1 MPYYVKVTKKVRE
14 ALLPAYL
21 VVQRTFDGNYLL
33 FQSALSKVEGNTLSE
48 RCAAVGGSLITPLD
62 VAGEVNGTSCA
73 SCYTPKEY
81 GGDEDE
87 NTTEDFRPGENVEVP
102 QPGENA
108 ETPKPEGNVEAPK
121 TEEDTEAPQ
130 PSETE
135 TETETEKK
143 TETETDKETDK
154 EESEVTDE
162 PK

>member
-87 NTTEDFRPGENVEVP
+87 NTTEDFRPGENIEAP
-102 QPGENA
+102 QPGENVEA
-108 ETPKPEGNVEAPK
+108 PKPEGNV
-121 TEEDTEAPQ
+121 EAPQ

-143 TETETDKETDK
+143 TESETDK

>member
-87 NTTEDFRPGENVEVP
+87 NTTEDFRPGENIEAP
-102 QPGENA
+102 QPGEN
-108 ETPKPEGNVEAPK
+108 VEAPK
-121 TEEDTEAPQ
+121 PDGNVEAPQ

-143 TETETDKETDK
+143 TESETDK

>member
-48 RCAAVGGSLITPLD
+48 RCAAVGGSLITPLE

-87 NTTEDFRPGENVEVP
+87 DTTEDFRPGENVEVHQPGENVEVP
-102 QPGENA
+102 QPGENS
-108 ETPKPEGNVEAPK
+108 ESPKPEKN
-121 TEEDTEAPQ
+121 
-130 PSETE
+130 TE
-135 TETETEKK
+135 THTPSETETEKK
-143 TETETDKETDK
+143 TESETDKK
-154 EESEVTDE
+154 ESEVTDE
-162 PK
+162 QK

>member
-87 NTTEDFRPGENVEVP
+87 DTAEDFRPGENIEVP
-102 QPGENA
+102 QPGENV
-108 ETPKPEGNVEAPK
+108 ET
-121 TEEDTEAPQ
+121 PQ

-135 TETETEKK
+135 TETEAEKK
-143 TETETDKETDK
+143 TESETDKK
-154 EESEVTDE
+154 ESEVTDE
-162 PK
+162 QK

>member
-48 RCAAVGGSLITPLD
+48 RCAAVGGSLITPLE

-87 NTTEDFRPGENVEVP
+87 DTTEDFRPGENVEVP
-102 QPGENA
+102 QPGENV
-108 ETPKPEGNVEAPK
+108 EVPQPGENSESPKPEKN
-121 TEEDTEAPQ
+121 
-130 PSETE
+130 TE
-135 TETETEKK
+135 THIPSETETEKK
-143 TETETDKETDK
+143 TESETDKK
-154 EESEVTDE
+154 ESEVTDE
-162 PK
+162 RK

>member
-14 ALLPAYL
+14 ALLPACL

-87 NTTEDFRPGENVEVP
+87 NTTEDFRPGENIEVP
-102 QPGENA
+102 QPGENVEA
-108 ETPKPEGNVEAPK
+108 PKPEGNV
-121 TEEDTEAPQ
+121 EAPQ

-135 TETETEKK
+135 TETETEEKP
-143 TETETDKETDK
+143 ESETDK

>member
-14 ALLPAYL
+14 ALLPTYL

-48 RCAAVGGSLITPLD
+48 RCAAVGGSLITPLE

-87 NTTEDFRPGENVEVP
+87 DTTEDFRPGENVEVP
-102 QPGENA
+102 QPGENS
-108 ETPKPEGNVEAPK
+108 ESPKPEKN
-121 TEEDTEAPQ
+121 TETPT

-135 TETETEKK
+135 AEKK
-143 TETETDKETDK
+143 TESETDKK
-154 EESEVTDE
+154 ESEVTDE
-162 PK
+162 QK

>member
-48 RCAAVGGSLITPLD
+48 RCAAVGGSLITPLE

-87 NTTEDFRPGENVEVP
+87 DTTEDFRPGENVEVP
-102 QPGENA
+102 QPGENI
-108 ETPKPEGNVEAPK
+108 EIPKPEENVETP
-121 TEEDTEAPQ
+121 T
-130 PSETE
+130 PS
-135 TETETEKK
+135 ETETEKK
-143 TETETDKETDK
+143 TESETDKK
-154 EESEVTDE
+154 ESEVTDE
-162 PK
+162 QK

>member
-1 MPYYVKVTKKVRE
+1 MPYYIKVTKKVRE

-48 RCAAVGGSLITPLD
+48 RCAAVGGSLITPLE

-87 NTTEDFRPGENVEVP
+87 DTTEDFRPGENVEVP
-102 QPGENA
+102 QPGENS
-108 ETPKPEGNVEAPK
+108 ESPKPEKN
-121 TEEDTEAPQ
+121 TETPT

-135 TETETEKK
+135 AEKK
-143 TETETDKETDK
+143 TESETDKK
-154 EESEVTDE
+154 ESEVTDE
-162 PK
+162 QK

>member
-1 MPYYVKVTKKVRE
+1 MPYYIKVTKKVRE

-48 RCAAVGGSLITPLD
+48 RCAAVGGSLITPLE

-135 TETETEKK
+135 TEKK
-143 TETETDKETDK
+143 TESETDK
-154 EESEVTDE
+154 EESEATDE

>member
-48 RCAAVGGSLITPLD
+48 RCAAVGGSLITPLE

-81 GGDEDE
+81 GGDED
-87 NTTEDFRPGENVEVP
+87 TTEDFRPGENVEAP
-102 QPGENA
+102 QPGENS
-108 ETPKPEGNVEAPK
+108 ESPKPEKN
-121 TEEDTEAPQ
+121 TETPT
-130 PSETE
+130 PSET
-135 TETETEKK
+135 KK
-143 TETETDKETDK
+143 TESETDKK
-154 EESEVTDE
+154 ESEVTDE
-162 PK
+162 QK

>member
-48 RCAAVGGSLITPLD
+48 RCAAVGGSLITPLE

-87 NTTEDFRPGENVEVP
+87 DTTEDFRPGENVEAP
-102 QPGENA
+102 QPGENV
-108 ETPKPEGNVEAPK
+108 ETPKPEENVE
-121 TEEDTEAPQ
+121 TPQ
-130 PSETE
+130 PSEA
-135 TETETEKK
+135 ETEKK
-143 TETETDKETDK
+143 TELETDKK
-154 EESEVTDE
+154 ESE
-162 PK
+162 

>member
-87 NTTEDFRPGENVEVP
+87 NTTEDFRPGENIEAP
-102 QPGENA
+102 QPGENVEA
-108 ETPKPEGNVEAPK
+108 PKPEGNV
-121 TEEDTEAPQ
+121 EAPQ

-135 TETETEKK
+135 TETETEEKP
-143 TETETDKETDK
+143 ESETDK

>member
-48 RCAAVGGSLITPLD
+48 RCAAVGGSLITPLE

-87 NTTEDFRPGENVEVP
+87 DTTEDFRPGENVEVP
-102 QPGENA
+102 QPGENS
-108 ETPKPEGNVEAPK
+108 ESPKPEEN
-121 TEEDTEAPQ
+121 TETPT

-135 TETETEKK
+135 AEKK
-143 TETETDKETDK
+143 TESETDKK
-154 EESEVTDE
+154 ESEVTDE
-162 PK
+162 QK

>member
-48 RCAAVGGSLITPLD
+48 RCAAVGGSLITPLE

-81 GGDEDE
+81 VGDEDE
-87 NTTEDFRPGENVEVP
+87 NTTDDFRPGENVEVP
-102 QPGENA
+102 RPGENIEA
-108 ETPKPEGNVEAPK
+108 PQPEGSIEAPK

-130 PSETE
+130 PSEAE

-143 TETETDKETDK
+143 TESETDK

>member
-62 VAGEVNGTSCA
+62 VAGEVNGTSSA
-73 SCYTPKEY
+73 PCYTPKEY

-87 NTTEDFRPGENVEVP
+87 NTTDDFRPGENVEVP
-102 QPGENA
+102 RPGENIEA
-108 ETPKPEGNVEAPK
+108 PQPGGSIEAPK
-121 TEEDTEAPQ
+121 TEENTEAPQ
-130 PSETE
+130 PSEAG

-143 TETETDKETDK
+143 TESETDK

>member
-1 MPYYVKVTKKVRE
+1 MPYYIKVTKKVRE

-62 VAGEVNGTSCA
+62 VAGEVNGTSSA
-73 SCYTPKEY
+73 PCYTPKEY

-108 ETPKPEGNVEAPK
+108 ETPKPEENVGASK
-121 TEEDTEAPQ
+121 TEEDTKAPA
-130 PSETE
+130 PSEAE
-135 TETETEKK
+135 TKTETEKK
-143 TETETDKETDK
+143 TESETDK

>member
-48 RCAAVGGSLITPLD
+48 RCAAVGGSLITPLE

-87 NTTEDFRPGENVEVP
+87 DTTEDFRPGENIEVLQPGENVEVP
-102 QPGENA
+102 QPGENS
-108 ETPKPEGNVEAPK
+108 ESPKPEKN
-121 TEEDTEAPQ
+121 TETPA

-135 TETETEKK
+135 AEKK
-143 TETETDKETDK
+143 TESETDKK
-154 EESEVTDE
+154 ESEVTDE
-162 PK
+162 QK

>member
-21 VVQRTFDGNYLL
+21 VVQGTFDGNYLL

-48 RCAAVGGSLITPLD
+48 RCAAVGGSLITPLE

-87 NTTEDFRPGENVEVP
+87 DTTEDFRPGENIEVPQPGENVEVP
-102 QPGENA
+102 QPGENS
-108 ETPKPEGNVEAPK
+108 ESPKPEKN
-121 TEEDTEAPQ
+121 TETPT

-135 TETETEKK
+135 AEKK
-143 TETETDKETDK
+143 TESETDKK
-154 EESEVTDE
+154 ESEVTDE
-162 PK
+162 QK

>member
-48 RCAAVGGSLITPLD
+48 RCATVGGSLITPLE

-87 NTTEDFRPGENVEVP
+87 DNTEDFRPGENVEVP
-102 QPGENA
+102 QPGENS
-108 ETPKPEGNVEAPK
+108 ESPKPEKN
-121 TEEDTEAPQ
+121 
-130 PSETE
+130 TE
-135 TETETEKK
+135 THTPSETETEKK
-143 TETETDKETDK
+143 TESETDKK
-154 EESEVTDE
+154 ESEVTDE
-162 PK
+162 QK

>member
-33 FQSALSKVEGNTLSE
+33 FQSALSKVEGNTLSG
-48 RCAAVGGSLITPLD
+48 RCAAVGGSLITPLE

-87 NTTEDFRPGENVEVP
+87 DTTEDFRPGENVEVP
-102 QPGENA
+102 QPGENV
-108 ETPKPEGNVEAPK
+108 EVPQPGENSESPKPEKN
-121 TEEDTEAPQ
+121 TETPT

-135 TETETEKK
+135 AEKK
-143 TETETDKETDK
+143 TESETDKK
-154 EESEVTDE
+154 ESEVTDE
-162 PK
+162 QK

>member
-14 ALLPAYL
+14 VLLPAYL

-87 NTTEDFRPGENVEVP
+87 NTTEDFHPGENVEVP
-102 QPGENA
+102 QPGENVEA
-108 ETPKPEGNVEAPK
+108 PKPEGNV
-121 TEEDTEAPQ
+121 EAPQ

-143 TETETDKETDK
+143 TETETDKE
-154 EESEVTDE
+154 ESEVTDE

>member
-48 RCAAVGGSLITPLD
+48 RCAAVGGSLITPLE
-62 VAGEVNGTSCA
+62 VVGEVNGASCA

-81 GGDEDE
+81 GGDED
-87 NTTEDFRPGENVEVP
+87 TTEDFRPGENVEVP
-102 QPGENA
+102 QPRENI
-108 ETPKPEGNVEAPK
+108 ETP
-121 TEEDTEAPQ
+121 T

-135 TETETEKK
+135 AEKK
-143 TETETDKETDK
+143 TESETDKK
-154 EESEVTDE
+154 ESEVTDE
-162 PK
+162 QK

>member
-48 RCAAVGGSLITPLD
+48 RCAAVGGSLITPLE
-62 VAGEVNGTSCA
+62 VVGEVNGASCA
-73 SCYTPKEY
+73 ACYTPKEY

-87 NTTEDFRPGENVEVP
+87 DTTEDFRPGENVEVP
-102 QPGENA
+102 QPGENI
-108 ETPKPEGNVEAPK
+108 ETPKPEENVETP
-121 TEEDTEAPQ
+121 T

-135 TETETEKK
+135 AEKK
-143 TETETDKETDK
+143 TESETDKK
-154 EESEVTDE
+154 ESEVTDE
-162 PK
+162 QK

>member
-48 RCAAVGGSLITPLD
+48 RCAAVGGSLITPLE

-87 NTTEDFRPGENVEVP
+87 DTTEDFRPGENIEVPQPGENVEVP
-102 QPGENA
+102 QPGENS
-108 ETPKPEGNVEAPK
+108 ESPKPEKN
-121 TEEDTEAPQ
+121 TETPT

-135 TETETEKK
+135 AEKK
-143 TETETDKETDK
+143 TESETDKK
-154 EESEVTDE
+154 ESEVTDE
-162 PK
+162 

>member
-48 RCAAVGGSLITPLD
+48 RCAAVGGSLITPLE

-87 NTTEDFRPGENVEVP
+87 DTTEDFRPGENVEAP
-102 QPGENA
+102 QPGENV
-108 ETPKPEGNVEAPK
+108 ETPKPEENVE
-121 TEEDTEAPQ
+121 TPQ
-130 PSETE
+130 PSEA
-135 TETETEKK
+135 ETEKK
-143 TETETDKETDK
+143 TELETDKK
-154 EESEVTDE
+154 
-162 PK
+162 

>member
-21 VVQRTFDGNYLL
+21 VVRRTFDGNYLL

-48 RCAAVGGSLITPLD
+48 RCAAVGGSLITPLE

-87 NTTEDFRPGENVEVP
+87 DTTEDFRPGENVEVP
-102 QPGENA
+102 QPGENV
-108 ETPKPEGNVEAPK
+108 EVPQPGENSESPKPEKN
-121 TEEDTEAPQ
+121 TETHT

-135 TETETEKK
+135 AEKK
-143 TETETDKETDK
+143 TELETDKK
-154 EESEVTDE
+154 ESEVTDE
-162 PK
+162 QK

>member
-14 ALLPAYL
+14 ALLPTYL

-48 RCAAVGGSLITPLD
+48 RCAAVGGSLITPLE

-87 NTTEDFRPGENVEVP
+87 DTTEDFRPGENIEVPQPGENVEVP
-102 QPGENA
+102 QPGENS
-108 ETPKPEGNVEAPK
+108 ESPKPEKN
-121 TEEDTEAPQ
+121 TETPT

-135 TETETEKK
+135 AEKK
-143 TETETDKETDK
+143 TESETDKK
-154 EESEVTDE
+154 ESEVTDE
-162 PK
+162 QK

>member
-14 ALLPAYL
+14 ALLPVYL

-48 RCAAVGGSLITPLD
+48 RCAAVGGSLITPLE

-87 NTTEDFRPGENVEVP
+87 DTTEDFRPGENVEAP
-102 QPGENA
+102 QPGENV
-108 ETPKPEGNVEAPK
+108 ETPKPEENVE
-121 TEEDTEAPQ
+121 TPQ
-130 PSETE
+130 PSEA
-135 TETETEKK
+135 ETEKK
-143 TETETDKETDK
+143 TELETDKK
-154 EESEVTDE
+154 ESEVTDE
-162 PK
+162 QK

>member
-87 NTTEDFRPGENVEVP
+87 DTAEDFRPGENIEVSRPGENVEAP
-102 QPGENA
+102 QPGENS
-108 ETPKPEGNVEAPK
+108 ESPKPEKN
-121 TEEDTEAPQ
+121 TETLT

-135 TETETEKK
+135 AEKK
-143 TETETDKETDK
+143 TESETDKK
-154 EESEVTDE
+154 ESEVTDE
-162 PK
+162 QK

>member
-48 RCAAVGGSLITPLD
+48 RCAAVGGSLITPLE

-87 NTTEDFRPGENVEVP
+87 DTTEDFRPGENIEVPQPGENVEVP
-102 QPGENA
+102 QPGENS
-108 ETPKPEGNVEAPK
+108 ESPKPEKN
-121 TEEDTEAPQ
+121 TETPT

-135 TETETEKK
+135 AEKK
-143 TETETDKETDK
+143 TGSETDKK
-154 EESEVTDE
+154 ESEVTDE
-162 PK
+162 QK

>member
-48 RCAAVGGSLITPLD
+48 RCAAVGGSLITPLE

-102 QPGENA
+102 QPGENVEVPQPGENI
-108 ETPKPEGNVEAPK
+108 ETPKPEENVETP
-121 TEEDTEAPQ
+121 T

-135 TETETEKK
+135 AEKK
-143 TETETDKETDK
+143 TESETDKK
-154 EESEVTDE
+154 ESEVTDE
-162 PK
+162 QE

>member
-48 RCAAVGGSLITPLD
+48 RCAAVGGSLITPLE

-81 GGDEDE
+81 GGDED
-87 NTTEDFRPGENVEVP
+87 TTEDFRPGENVE
-102 QPGENA
+102 
-108 ETPKPEGNVEAPK
+108 TPKPEKNVE
-121 TEEDTEAPQ
+121 TPQ
-130 PSETE
+130 PSEAE
-135 TETETEKK
+135 TEL
-143 TETETDKETDK
+143 ETDKK
-154 EESEVTDE
+154 ESEVTDE
-162 PK
+162 QK

>member
-14 ALLPAYL
+14 ALLPTYL

-48 RCAAVGGSLITPLD
+48 RCAAVGGSLITPLE

-87 NTTEDFRPGENVEVP
+87 DTAEDFRPGENIEVP
-102 QPGENA
+102 QPGENV
-108 ETPKPEGNVEAPK
+108 ETSQPGENIETPK
-121 TEEDTEAPQ
+121 TEENVEPPQ
-130 PSETE
+130 PSEAE
-135 TETETEKK
+135 TETEAEKK
-143 TETETDKETDK
+143 TELETDKK
-154 EESEVTDE
+154 ESEVTDE
-162 PK
+162 QK

>member
-48 RCAAVGGSLITPLD
+48 RCAAVGGSLITPLE

-87 NTTEDFRPGENVEVP
+87 DTTEDFRPGENVEVP
-102 QPGENA
+102 QPGENV
-108 ETPKPEGNVEAPK
+108 EVPQPGENSESPKPEKN
-121 TEEDTEAPQ
+121 
-130 PSETE
+130 TE
-135 TETETEKK
+135 THTPSETETEKK
-143 TETETDKETDK
+143 TELETDKK
-154 EESEVTDE
+154 ESEVTDE
-162 PK
+162 QK

>member
-33 FQSALSKVEGNTLSE
+33 FQSVLSKVEGNTLSE
-48 RCAAVGGSLITPLD
+48 RCVAVGGSLITPLD
-62 VAGEVNGTSCA
+62 VAGEVNGTSRA

-87 NTTEDFRPGENVEVP
+87 NTTEDFRPGENIEAP
-102 QPGENA
+102 QPGENVEA
-108 ETPKPEGNVEAPK
+108 TKPEGNV
-121 TEEDTEAPQ
+121 EAPQ

-143 TETETDKETDK
+143 TESETDK